1 MITKAKATQLAKRLK
16 INLDIITPEQWK
28 KALETEAEHG
38 SKISDKTNIS
48 HDSLT
53 ITGLIAMAHL
63 IEDPHYYIRLDKM
76 EEESKKYWKN
86 KRKPNIFI
94 K

>member
-1 MITKAKATQLAKRLK
+1 MVSKAKAMQIAKRLK

-28 KALETEAEHG
+28 KAIETESEHG
-38 SKISDKTNIS
+38 SKLSNKTNITN
-48 HDSLT
+48 DSL
-53 ITGLIAMAHL
+53 ILTGLIAIAHL
-63 IEDPHYYIRLDKM
+63 IEDPQYYIRLEKM

>member
-1 MITKAKATQLAKRLK
+1 MVSKTKALQIAKRLK

-28 KALETEAEHG
+28 KALETEQEHG
-38 SKISDKTNIS
+38 SKLTNKTNIT
-48 HDSLT
+48 HDSLLL
-53 ITGLIAMAHL
+53 TGLIAMAHL
-63 IEDPHYYIRLDKM
+63 IEDPQYYIRLDKL
-76 EEESKKYWKN
+76 EEESKKYWKG